1 MPVMTLTKVDTTKTG
16 KTRAYFDNK
25 THWKDAFYLGKSVV
39 LPPIGTV
46 MDCHTVAKRFDN
58 AEQDTW
64 FLQGWAPVSG
74 AAAPSAVQAAPVTPA
89 APVAATP
96 PGGLRI
102 DSGDQLRFIS
112 NMVGSA
118 ITAGTIK
125 KPDDMALWAKSA
137 FMIVRGLERGVF
149 NDPDKEPKAKPA
161 VDLPAAPPAVQAGDP
176 GPFADPF
183 DDSMND
189 KVPF

>member
-1 MPVMTLTKVDTTKTG
+1 MPIMTLTKTDTTKTG

-64 FLQGWAPVSG
+64 FLQGWAPVNG
-74 AAAPSAVQAAPVTPA
+74 AAAPAAVQAAPHA
-89 APVAATP
+89 APIAPTA

-102 DSGDQLRFIS
+102 DSGDALRFIS
-112 NMVGSA
+112 NMIGSA
-118 ITAGTIK
+118 VSAGTIK
-125 KPDDMALWAKSA
+125 NPMDMAVWAKQSYL
-137 FMIVRGLERGVF
+137 IVRALERGAFHDAATESKKIEKVTL
-149 NDPDKEPKAKPA
+149 PVAGSVPAKNA
-161 VDLPAAPPAVQAGDP
+161 VSEESFLAE
-176 GPFADPF
+176 F
-183 DDSMND
+183 DD